1 MGMTDTQSYN
11 TNLLYNLIMIFSYLG
26 HYAATEAV
34 ERCRQL
40 LDEHE
45 KLHFAYQAK
54 KVHLD
59 QLLDLHI
66 FLREAKQL
74 EDLITSQEATLG
86 SVEFEDTV
94 DEVDRQVK
102 KHDAFEKLV
111 HAQDER
117 LEALVEF
124 GDKLISQKHFESRQ
138 VASKLASIQAKRMR
152 MKQLCAEKREQLNDA
167 LLYAKFNRDIVE
179 TMNWIAEK
187 QKKLDADVK
196 IGEVNS
202 LEDKMKKLQKHQAFV
217 AEVAANESRIKD
229 IIKKGETLIAK
240 RHRASKD
247 IRTQLHKL
255 QDAWNSLL
263 RDVDLHGKGL
273 EEAQDILD
281 FNNQLEKIEAW
292 IRDKELMIQAGD
304 TGRDYE
310 HCQELQRKLDDVDSD
325 MRVDDTRV
333 RNINLLADKLI
344 SKGHSDVQQRRN
356 NFVEKWQNLQGALEE
371 YREKLARASEIHL
384 YIRDVDDTY
393 QRITEKL
400 AALEVEDVIKDLN
413 GIEALLR
420 KQEAVESEIFA
431 IEAKIRDHNNTAH
444 KLSQKH
450 PQSADVI
457 HKKLSDLQNH
467 WQHLLLAKQKRKQAL
482 DAAYTKQKF
491 LTDLQNM
498 ELWVTDTIKRMNS
511 QNKPQNVGEAEALIQ
526 LHDELKAEIDGRNAS
541 FKQLK
546 EFGGNLAQNSEDEIV
561 KKGLEKLQNLQS
573 TITEAWDTHKQNLTY
588 EYEVQE
594 CKELANQLDN
604 WFASKEAFLNNE
616 DIGDNPRTVEALIK
630 KHLDFENVL
639 SQQLIKVH
647 DFENVANTI
656 LNNTHYDNTE
666 ISKLLQGVLARKDN
680 LLENSASRKKK
691 LLESRA
697 LQEFL
702 RDVYE
707 FDLWLNQKIQ
717 VASDENYLD
726 PTNLQSK
733 IQKHAAFDAEINANA
748 DRTIQNIIGKGQ
760 ELIDNDHFAKND
772 IEIRLSEL
780 QNDWKQL
787 QALSELKR
795 ERLNEAYQALL
806 FNRSVD
812 EFETWLSSVEQ
823 QLTSSDYGKDLASV
837 NSLMKK
843 HSVIE
848 NDIEQHKENCDSI
861 QDTIELFTK
870 NGHFM
875 LGELEDRAQAAI
887 ERFERLHKLIESRKD
902 SLQSSFLLHQFLR
915 DIDDEMQWLIEREP
929 LAASHDLG
937 TNLNTVQRLQ
947 KKHQALEA
955 ELTLHEPVVGALAT
969 RASQLARHP
978 SSQIIEENAKNLK
991 TKLSQLQDLASIR
1004 RLRLQDA
1011 LESHTVIITLIV
1023 CGLNC

>member
-1 MGMTDTQSYN
+1 MAG
-11 TNLLYNLIMIFSYLG
+11 I
-26 HYAATEAV
+26 
-34 ERCRQL
+34 
-40 LDEHE
+40 
-45 KLHFAYQAK
+45 
-54 KVHLD
+54 
-59 QLLDLHI
+59 
-66 FLREAKQL
+66 
-74 EDLITSQEATLG
+74 
-86 SVEFEDTV
+86 
-94 DEVDRQVK
+94 
-102 KHDAFEKLV
+102 
-111 HAQDER
+111 
-117 LEALVEF
+117 
-124 GDKLISQKHFESRQ
+124 
-138 VASKLASIQAKRMR
+138 LANIQAKRLR
-152 MKQLCAEKREQLNDA
+152 IKQMCAEKREQLNDA
-167 LLYAKFNRDIVE
+167 LLYAKFNRDIAE
-179 TMNWIAEK
+179 TMNWISEK
-187 QKKLDADVK
+187 QKKLNADVK
-196 IGEVNS
+196 LGEVNS

-240 RHRASKD
+240 RHRASKE
-247 IRTQLHKL
+247 IRGHLHKL
-255 QDAWNSLL
+255 QEAWNSLL
-263 RDVDLHGKGL
+263 RDVDVHGKGL

-292 IRDKELMIQAGD
+292 IRDKEIMIQAGD

-333 RNINLLADKLI
+333 KHINSLADKLI
-344 SKGHSDVQQRRN
+344 SKGHPDVQQRRN
-356 NFVEKWQNLQGALEE
+356 NFIGKWQNLQGALEE
-371 YREKLARASEIHL
+371 YRQKLGRASEIHL

-400 AALEVEDVIKDLN
+400 VALEVEDVIKDLN

-431 IEAKIRDHNNTAH
+431 LEAKIRDHNKVAH

-450 PQSADVI
+450 PQNSDII
-457 HKKLSDLQNH
+457 HKKLADLQSH
-467 WQHLLLAKQKRKQAL
+467 WQHLLQAKQKRKEAL

-541 FKQLK
+541 FKQLA
-546 EFGGNLAQNSEDEIV
+546 EFGANLTQNSDDVDVQE
-561 KKGLEKLQNLQS
+561 GLEKLKNLQS
-573 TITEAWDTHKQNLTY
+573 TITEAWDTHKQNLTH

-639 SQQLIKVH
+639 SQQLTKVH
-647 DFENVANTI
+647 DFENVASAT
-656 LNNTHYDNTE
+656 LNNTRYDNTE
-666 ISKLLQGVLARKDN
+666 VSKLLQGVLARKDH
-680 LLENSASRKKK
+680 LLQNSAARKKK

-748 DRTIQNIIGKGQ
+748 DRTIQNIISKGQ
-760 ELIDNDHFAKND
+760 ELINNDHFAKED

-787 QALSELKR
+787 QELSELKR

-812 EFETWLSSVEQ
+812 EFESWLSTVEQ

-837 NSLMKK
+837 NNLMKK
-843 HSVIE
+843 HSAIE
-848 NDIEQHKENCDSI
+848 NDIEQHKENCETI
-861 QDTIELFTK
+861 QETLELFSK

-875 LGELEDRAQAAI
+875 LNELEDRAQAAI
-887 ERFERLHKLIESRKD
+887 ERFDRLHKLIESRKD

-937 TNLNTVQRLQ
+937 TNLTTVQRLQ

-955 ELTLHEPVVGALAT
+955 ELTLHEPIVGALAN
-969 RASQLARHP
+969 RAFQLARSGHP
-978 SSQIIEENAKNLK
+978 SGQVIEENAKNLK
-991 TKLSQLQDLASIR
+991 TKLAQLQDLASIR

-1011 LESHTVIITLIV
+1011 LESHTVREM
-1023 CGLNC
+1023 

>member
-1 MGMTDTQSYN
+1 M
-11 TNLLYNLIMIFSYLG
+11 
-26 HYAATEAV
+26 
-34 ERCRQL
+34 
-40 LDEHE
+40 
-45 KLHFAYQAK
+45 
-54 KVHLD
+54 
-59 QLLDLHI
+59 
-66 FLREAKQL
+66 
-74 EDLITSQEATLG
+74 
-86 SVEFEDTV
+86 
-94 DEVDRQVK
+94 K

-138 VASKLASIQAKRMR
+138 VAGKLASIQAKRMR

-167 LLYAKFNRDIVE
+167 LLYAKFNRDIAE
-179 TMNWIAEK
+179 TMNWISEK

-196 IGEVNS
+196 TGEVIS

-356 NFVEKWQNLQGALEE
+356 NFVEKWQNLQGALEA

-400 AALEVEDVIKDLN
+400 VALEVEDVIKDLN

-431 IEAKIRDHNNTAH
+431 IEAKIRDHNNTAQ

-482 DAAYTKQKF
+482 DVAYTKQKF

-498 ELWVTDTIKRMNS
+498 DLWVTDTIKRMNS

-546 EFGGNLAQNSEDEIV
+546 EFGGNLLQNIEDEDV

-573 TITEAWDTHKQNLTY
+573 TITEAWDTHKQNLTH

-647 DFENVANTI
+647 DFESVASAI

-666 ISKLLQGVLARKDN
+666 ISRLLQGVLARKDS
-680 LLENSASRKKK
+680 LLDNSASRKKK

-760 ELIDNDHFAKND
+760 ELIDNDHFAKSD

-787 QALSELKR
+787 QELSELKR

-823 QLTSSDYGKDLASV
+823 QLTSTDYGKDLASV

-875 LGELEDRAQAAI
+875 LAELEDRTQAAI
-887 ERFERLHKLIESRKD
+887 GRFERLHKLIESRKD

-915 DIDDEMQWLIEREP
+915 DIDDERQWLIEREP

-955 ELTLHEPVVGALAT
+955 ELTLHEPVVGALGT

-991 TKLSQLQDLASIR
+991 TKLAQLQDLASIR

-1011 LESHTVIITLIV
+1011 LESHTVRIRSVICV
-1023 CGLNC
+1023 LNC

>member
-1 MGMTDTQSYN
+1 M
-11 TNLLYNLIMIFSYLG
+11 
-26 HYAATEAV
+26 
-34 ERCRQL
+34 
-40 LDEHE
+40 
-45 KLHFAYQAK
+45 
-54 KVHLD
+54 D

-111 HAQDER
+111 NAQDER

-138 VASKLASIQAKRMR
+138 VAGKLASIQAKRMR
-152 MKQLCAEKREQLNDA
+152 IKQLCAEKREQLNDA
-167 LLYAKFNRDIVE
+167 LLYAKFNRDIAE
-179 TMNWIAEK
+179 TMNWIGEK
-187 QKKLDADVK
+187 QKKLNADLK
-196 IGEVNS
+196 LGEVNS

-263 RDVDLHGKGL
+263 RDVDLHGRGL

-292 IRDKELMIQAGD
+292 IRDKEIMIQAGD

-333 RNINLLADKLI
+333 KNINSLADKLI
-344 SKGHSDVQQRRN
+344 SKGYNDVQQRRN
-356 NFVEKWQNLQGALEE
+356 NFVEKWQNLQGDLEA

-384 YIRDVDDTY
+384 FIRDVDDTF

-431 IEAKIRDHNNTAH
+431 LEAKIRDHNNVAH

-450 PQSADVI
+450 PQNAEVI
-457 HKKLSDLQNH
+457 HKKLADLQNH
-467 WQHLLLAKQKRKQAL
+467 WQHLLRAKQKRKEAL
-482 DAAYTKQKF
+482 DVAYTKQKF

-498 ELWVTDTIKRMNS
+498 DLWVMDTIKRMNS

-541 FKQLK
+541 FKQLT
-546 EFGGNLAQNSEDEIV
+546 EFGSNLARNREDADV
-561 KKGLEKLQNLQS
+561 KEGLEKLEKLQA
-573 TITEAWDTHKQNLTY
+573 TITEAWDAHKQNLTH

-639 SQQLIKVH
+639 SQQLVKVQ
-647 DFENVANTI
+647 DFENVASAI

-680 LLENSASRKKK
+680 LLENSAARKKK

-748 DRTIQNIIGKGQ
+748 DRTIQNIISKGQ
-760 ELIDNDHFAKND
+760 ELIDSDHFAKGD
-772 IEIRLSEL
+772 IEIRLDEL
-780 QNDWKQL
+780 QNDWKHL
-787 QALSELKR
+787 QELSELKR

-806 FNRSVD
+806 FNRSVE
-812 EFETWLSSVEQ
+812 EFEVWLSSVEQ
-823 QLTSSDYGKDLASV
+823 QLTSSDCGKDLASV

-848 NDIEQHKENCDSI
+848 NDIEQHKENCESI

-870 NGHFM
+870 NNHFM
-875 LGELEDRAQAAI
+875 LAELEDRAQAAI
-887 ERFERLHKLIESRKD
+887 ERFDKLHKLIESRKD

-947 KKHQALEA
+947 KKHQALEK
-955 ELTLHEPVVGALAT
+955 ELTLHEPIVGALVN
-969 RASQLARHP
+969 RASQLARSGHP
-978 SSQIIEENAKNLK
+978 SSQAIEENAKNLK
-991 TKLSQLQDLASIR
+991 AKLSQLQDLASIR

-1011 LESHTVIITLIV
+1011 LESHTVRINSVNL
-1023 CGLNC
+1023 LYYN

>member
-1 MGMTDTQSYN
+1 M
-11 TNLLYNLIMIFSYLG
+11 FVG
-26 HYAATEAV
+26 HYAAAEAV

-74 EDLITSQEATLG
+74 EDLFNAQEVTLG
-86 SVEFEDTV
+86 NAEFGDTV

-111 HAQDER
+111 LSQDER

-124 GDKLISQKHFESRQ
+124 GDKLISQKHFESKQ
-138 VASKLASIQAKRMR
+138 VASKLASIQAKRLR
-152 MKQLCAEKREQLNDA
+152 IKQLCAEKREQLNDA
-167 LLYAKFNRDIVE
+167 LLYAKFVRDITE

-187 QKKLDADVK
+187 QKKLNADIK
-196 IGEVNS
+196 MGEVNS

-217 AEVAANESRIKD
+217 AEVAANESRIKE
-229 IIKKGETLIAK
+229 IVKKGETLIAK

-247 IRTQLHKL
+247 IRHQLLTL
-255 QDAWNSLL
+255 QDAWNQLL
-263 RDVDLHGKGL
+263 KDVDIHGKGL

-292 IRDKELMIQAGD
+292 IRDKEIMIQAGD

-333 RNINLLADKLI
+333 RNINMLADKLI
-344 SKGHSDVQQRRN
+344 SKGHNDVQHRRN
-356 NFVEKWQNLQGALEE
+356 NFVGKWQNLQGALEA

-384 YIRDVDDTY
+384 FMRDVDDTY
-393 QRITEKL
+393 QRITEKI
-400 AALEVEDVIKDLN
+400 AAMKVEDTIKDLN

-420 KQEAVESEIFA
+420 KQEAIESEIFA
-431 IEAKIRDHNNTAH
+431 LEAKIREHNNVAH

-450 PQSADVI
+450 PQSADII
-457 HKKLSDLQNH
+457 HKKLSDLQDH
-467 WQHLLLAKQKRKQAL
+467 WKHLLLAKQKRKDAL
-482 DAAYTKQKF
+482 DTAYTKQKF

-526 LHDELKAEIDGRNAS
+526 LHDELKAEIDGRNSS
-541 FKQLK
+541 FKHLA
-546 EFGGNLAQNSEDEIV
+546 EFGTHLNHNNKDEDIV
-561 KKGLEKLQNLQS
+561 EGLEKLKTLQLGIS
-573 TITEAWDTHKQNLTY
+573 DAWDTHKQNLTH

-594 CKELANQLDN
+594 CKELASQLDN

-639 SQQLIKVH
+639 GQQLVKVH
-647 DFENVANTI
+647 DFENVASAI
-656 LNNTHYDNTE
+656 LNDTRYDNTE
-666 ISKLLQGVLARKDN
+666 ISKLLQGVLARKDH
-680 LLENSASRKKK
+680 LLESSAARKKK
-691 LLESRA
+691 LLESQA
-697 LQEFL
+697 LHEFL

-707 FDLWLNQKIQ
+707 FALWLNQKIQ

-726 PTNLQSK
+726 PSNLQSK

-748 DRTIQNIIGKGQ
+748 DRTIQNIISKGQ
-760 ELIDNDHFAKND
+760 DLINSDHFAKDD
-772 IEIRLSEL
+772 IQMRLNEL
-780 QNDWKQL
+780 QHDWKQL
-787 QALSELKR
+787 QELSELKR

-806 FNRSVD
+806 FNRSLD
-812 EFETWLSSVEQ
+812 ECESWLSTVEQ
-823 QLTSSDYGKDLASV
+823 QLTSTDHGKDLATV

-843 HSVIE
+843 HSMIE
-848 NDIEQHKENCDSI
+848 SDIEQHKENSESM
-861 QDTIELFTK
+861 QDTLELFAKTK
-870 NGHFM
+870 HFM
-875 LGELEDRAQAAI
+875 LAELEDRAQGVF
-887 ERFERLHKLIESRKD
+887 ERCDRLHKLLETRKD
-902 SLQSSFLLHQFLR
+902 ALQSSFLLHQFLR

-937 TNLNTVQRLQ
+937 TNLTTVQRLQ

-955 ELTLHEPVVGALAT
+955 ELTLHEPIVAALVNRAAQLT
-969 RASQLARHP
+969 RSGHP
-978 SSQIIEENAKNLK
+978 SSQVIEENAKNLK
-991 TKLSQLQDLASIR
+991 VKLSHLQDLASIR

-1011 LESHTVIITLIV
+1011 LESHTVSFNRFLITYTLCDYSI
-1023 CGLNC
+1023 LKF